1 MNSSS
6 NSVPFALESCSMV
19 SVSRILLTGKS
30 QKSTYWKKRW
40 QAMHG
45 VPSVRAVVGAKGVY
59 KK

>member
-1 MNSSS
+1 
-6 NSVPFALESCSMV
+6 MV

-30 QKSTYWKKRW
+30 QKSMYWKKRW